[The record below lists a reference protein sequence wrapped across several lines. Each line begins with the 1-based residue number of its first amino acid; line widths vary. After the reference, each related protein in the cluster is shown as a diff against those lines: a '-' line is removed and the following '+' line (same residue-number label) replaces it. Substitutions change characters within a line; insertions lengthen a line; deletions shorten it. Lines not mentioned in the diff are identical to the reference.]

1 MNGWNISYD
10 DTVKKITEVLQT
22 NLISKDILTI
32 QNILISEDRD
42 LNLIF
47 KNDSSMIATFRVW
60 IDCKPPFRHV
70 AIIFNIAFSKG
81 VAIKILHVS
90 KKGFGVNV

>member
-10 DTVKKITEVLQT
+10 DTVKKITDVLQT

-47 KNDSSMIATFRVW
+47 KNDSSMIATFRIW
-60 IDCKPPFRHV
+60 IE
-70 AIIFNIAFSKG
+70 SKE
-81 VAIKILHVS
+81 L
-90 KKGFGVNV
+90 